1 MEQVPEVVVEN
12 VIEVIDTV
20 AEVVEPVPEVVESVP
35 EPDVEPVAAPEQVVQ
50 AVKNRLRGVIRA
62 KLLNK
67 PSIDSV
73 MDKVMLQ
80 LDDMINKIVEDT

>member
-1 MEQVPEVVVEN
+1 MNEVVEVVPEP
-12 VIEVIDTV
+12 
-20 AEVVEPVPEVVESVP
+20 VVEPVNEVIPEPVNEPVP
-35 EPDVEPVAAPEQVVQ
+35 EPVVEPENIAAPEQVVQ